1 MLTEGQIGAVP
12 NDYPLFRAARWLK
25 VAPWDLYEQSVYWQ
39 QRANMF
45 EAAEAEAEQA
55 RAKQQEGAS

>member
-1 MLTEGQIGAVP
+1 MP
-12 NDYPLFRAARWLK
+12 SDYPLFRAARWLK